1 MWHSPNNNEV
11 LLRIYLLCMAMW
23 PKDIVILFYCRAHLF
38 WCTFCPLCSLSV
50 LSALFNPN
58 ALSEKF
64 VSQNKLTCHRQT
76 LWTQLP
82 HRPQLSMDTTRTS
95 IWNGTFCKS
104 KKKKKSCL
112 AQSDVTV
119 QYLCHARLDSPSR
132 TAPVCRLP
140 PLFAWFVSSSAGS
153 SGVSGTSW
161 VWPDSVASLWT
172 AEVLLLSNSRSA
184 SSWRPWAGRS
194 MTAPDRAAADRD
206 TLTPDEWRSR
216 YSCGLYILH
225 RDAPWMHTAW
235 SD

>member
-1 MWHSPNNNEV
+1 MKCFWGYIYCV
-11 LLRIYLLCMAMW
+11 WQCGLRILWYYFTAG
-23 PKDIVILFYCRAHLF
+23 PIFFGVRFVPY
-38 WCTFCPLCSLSV
+38 
-50 LSALFNPN
+50 ALF
-58 ALSEKF
+58 LSCLLSSTQTHCLKSLFLKTNSHVTGKRCERSCHTGHSYLWTPPGHQFEMAHF
-64 VSQNKLTCHRQT
+64 VSQ
-76 LWTQLP
+76 
-82 HRPQLSMDTTRTS
+82 
-95 IWNGTFCKS
+95 

-140 PLFAWFVSSSAGS
+140 PLFAWFVSSLAGS